1 MSHLEIRLLDGR
13 DAKSYYDLRL
23 EGLKKHP
30 ENFSMSVEEW
40 KQWDLEEVA
49 KYLEEKDPNW
59 TWGAFLDGELVGI
72 VTLTRNTVEKE
83 NHKAT
88 VQSVYVSPKARGQRI
103 GVKLIEKVIEF
114 TEEHEDLWQLFLMV
128 TKHNE
133 PARGLYEKMG
143 FEVIGEQKHSLRV
156 GDEYIDEYIMR
167 RELHQDQ
174 R

>member
-1 MSHLEIRLLDGR
+1 MSQLEIRLLDGK

-30 ENFSMSVEEW
+30 ENFSLSAKEW
-40 KQWDLEEVA
+40 KDWDLNEVA
-49 KYLEEKDPNW
+49 EYLEEKDPLW

-72 VTLTRNTVEKE
+72 VTLQRNPAEKE

-88 VQSVYVSPKARGQRI
+88 VQSVYVSPKARGQKL
-103 GVKLIEKVIEF
+103 GVKLIETVIKF
-114 TEEHEDLWQLFLMV
+114 AEEHEDLWQLFLTV

-167 RELHQDQ
+167 REVHQT
-174 R
+174 